1 MADEQYEWL
10 DKEAAERLLRREP
23 VDPVD
28 GQQGQDA
35 DRLAAAL
42 DAAARSARPA
52 AGELPGEAAALA
64 AFRAAPRSAT
74 RTRSASARAGRG
86 SAAGPDGGGGGMLAP
101 VHIGR
106 TGSGNGPGA
115 RPPSWS
121 RPVRFGLVAS
131 LACCAIGGVA
141 VAAGTGV
148 LPGPFGRHAPA
159 PATSVSA
166 AASPEE
172 LGSGLTADD
181 GTPEPPPGTP
191 SPKSS
196 PPEAL
201 DSAPPGGKGT
211 KGPGP
216 TGPATD
222 GGTGAGTHE
231 DPGGGA
237 PDSTKGT
244 GGDGDGSGQPDTSQ
258 PDTSGAWYAKTLKAC
273 RDYRDGKLD
282 DDRRRRLEALAKGAR
297 NLDRFCERMLDAA
310 DGKGGNGDNN
320 GNGGSGQDGDDG
332 GNSGSGGDSDGDGHS
347 SSGGSG
353 SLPSI
358 DFSPAA
364 SPQPPTAFAGTEPGT
379 EAGTEPA
386 TDPGADAGAS
396 PPVAPAEAR

>member
-64 AFRAAPRSAT
+64 AFRAAPRSAA
-74 RTRSASARAGRG
+74 RTRAASARAGRG
-86 SAAGPDGGGGGMLAP
+86 PAAGPDGAGGTLAP

-106 TGSGNGPGA
+106 AGTGHGPGA

-181 GTPEPPPGTP
+181 GTPEPPTGTP

-196 PPEAL
+196 PPEAR
-201 DSAPPGGKGT
+201 DSARPGGKNT
-211 KGPGP
+211 EGPGR

-231 DPGGGA
+231 DPAGGV

-244 GGDGDGSGQPDTSQ
+244 GGDGDGSGQPG
-258 PDTSGAWYAKTLKAC
+258 TSGTWYAKTLKAC

-282 DDRRRRLEALAKGAR
+282 DDRRRRLEELAKGAR

-310 DGKGGNGDNN
+310 DGKSGNGGGS
-320 GNGGSGQDGDDG
+320 GNGGSGRDGDSS
-332 GNSGSGGDSDGDGHS
+332 GNGGDPDGDGHS
-347 SSGGSG
+347 PSGGFG

-358 DFSPAA
+358 DFSPV
-364 SPQPPTAFAGTEPGT
+364 SPQPSAAFAGPDPGT
-379 EAGTEPA
+379 DPA